1 MGILNWFRGIGISVV
16 YNIELK
22 NAYLTQLEMGDTI
35 QGVSRSIP
43 LVRMNQVHGVRCAWI
58 ESPPLQDETVLEGVD
73 AMVCTV
79 PDCIIAVRTADC
91 LPVMV
96 THEHMIAGIHAGRRG
111 LEDGIIAGVLQE
123 MVDRVGSTD
132 GFGVWVGPAICVSCY
147 QIDRELDRHMDL
159 ALGAVNQI
167 ASVLPLGRVQL
178 MLSGE
183 CTCCTNRYYSYRRD
197 GTKERIYTMGY
208 FSHRNHGDIRSQTPN
223 NVLAAPLNPEDRM

>member
-1 MGILNWFRGIGISVV
+1 MGILNWFREIGISVV
-16 YNIELK
+16 YNIAFK
-22 NAYLTQLEMGDTI
+22 NAYLTQLEIGDTI

-58 ESPPLQDETVLEGVD
+58 ESPPLQDETVLDGFD

-79 PDCIIAVRTADC
+79 PDCMIAVRTADC

-96 THEHMIAGIHAGRRG
+96 THDHMIAGIHAGRRG
-111 LEDGIIAGVLQE
+111 LEDGIIGGVLQE
-123 MVDRVGSTD
+123 MVNRVGSKD

-178 MLSGE
+178 MVSGE

-197 GTKERIYTMGY
+197 GTTERIYTMGY
-208 FSHRNHGDIRSQTPN
+208 FTHGNAGDLRSPDPLTKGVALRNP
-223 NVLAAPLNPEDRM
+223 